1 MGEDTPHDR
10 LIAALEAIAAAARD
24 NARRNEAIMR
34 RAGRLRDLLDD
45 EVTVAEVMRREPGPP
60 IVELLSANLATL
72 QDAGATLRGVQAETL
87 RAEGLT
93 MAEIADL
100 FGVTRQRVSSLLRAS
115 RRRAREGGALDGQV
129 KPDAGT
135 K

>member
-1 MGEDTPHDR
+1 
-10 LIAALEAIAAAARD
+10 
-24 NARRNEAIMR
+24 MR
-34 RAGRLRDLLDD
+34 RAGRLLDLLDD
-45 EVTVAEVMRREPGPP
+45 EVTVAELMRREPGPP
-60 IVELLSANLATL
+60 IVELLSANLAML
-72 QDAGATLRGVQAETL
+72 KDAGATLRGVQAEAL

-129 KPDAGT
+129 DPTLGRNSY
-135 K
+135 